1 MRNSGG
7 DCSPHWRTAQVS
19 SQRYI
24 HKGNMNN
31 KRLFSII
38 LVVFIDLLGFS
49 LILPL
54 LPYYAKTFN
63 ANQTIT
69 GILIAS
75 YALMQLIGAPI
86 LGRLS
91 DRFGRRPVL
100 LVSVF
105 GTFLGFLLL
114 GFANALWMLFAS
126 RIIDGLTGGNL
137 SVAQAYISDVTDAK
151 DRSKGLGMIGA
162 AFGLGFIIGPV
173 TGGLL
178 SQWGYAVPAF
188 AAATIS
194 FLNLILIYAWLPES
208 LTEEKRSQMTEKR
221 PAITLNALLVAFQR
235 PFTGSILITRFF
247 FGLAFAIFQTIFSLY
262 ALAKFNLTARDTG
275 FVLTYVG
282 VLSVIM
288 QGFLV
293 GRLTAR
299 FREDILITACVVLMG
314 ISLLGWAL
322 APSLLWLYIIMT
334 PTALSGGLLNT
345 LLSSTLTKAVAPQ
358 EIGGI
363 LGLSAAVESSTRI
376 IAPLLGGVLLQQ
388 VGTWAPGIFGAVVM
402 AGISVY
408 VFITIYNHP
417 IVAALK
423 QNKPVAVL
431 D

>member
-1 MRNSGG
+1 
-7 DCSPHWRTAQVS
+7 
-19 SQRYI
+19 
-24 HKGNMNN
+24 MNN

-54 LPYYAKTFN
+54 LPYYAETFK
-63 ANQTIT
+63 ANQTTT

-75 YALMQLIGAPI
+75 YAVMQLIGAPI

-100 LVSVF
+100 LISVF

-126 RIIDGLTGGNL
+126 RILDGLTGGNL
-137 SVAQAYISDVTDAK
+137 SVAQAYISDVTDEK
-151 DRSKGLGMIGA
+151 SRSKGLGMIGA

-188 AAATIS
+188 AAAVIS
-194 FLNLILIYAWLPES
+194 FINLILIYAWLPES

-221 PAITLNALLVAFQR
+221 PAITLNALIVAFQR

-282 VLSVIM
+282 VLSVIV

-293 GRLTAR
+293 GRLTKQY
-299 FREDILITACVVLMG
+299 REDILITVSVVLMG
-314 ISLLGWAL
+314 FSLLGWAL
-322 APSLLWLYIIMT
+322 APSLLWVYVIMT

-345 LLSSTLTKAVAPQ
+345 LLSSTLTKAVAPE

-363 LGLSAAVESSTRI
+363 LGLSSAVESSTRI
-376 IAPLLGGVLLQQ
+376 IAPLLGGLLLQQ
-388 VGTWAPGIFGAVVM
+388 VGTWAPGVFGAVVM
-402 AGISVY
+402 IGVSIF
-408 VFITIYNHP
+408 VFIKIYNNP
-417 IVAALK
+417 IVSTLK
-423 QNKPVAVL
+423 QTPPVPVPAS

>member
-1 MRNSGG
+1 
-7 DCSPHWRTAQVS
+7 
-19 SQRYI
+19 
-24 HKGNMNN
+24 MNN

-54 LPYYAKTFN
+54 LPYYAETFK
-63 ANQTIT
+63 ANQTVT

-126 RIIDGLTGGNL
+126 RILDGITGGNL
-137 SVAQAYISDVTDAK
+137 SVAQAYISDVTDERS
-151 DRSKGLGMIGA
+151 RSKGLGMVGA

-188 AAATIS
+188 AAAAIS
-194 FLNLILIYAWLPES
+194 LINLILIYAWLPES

-221 PAITLNALLVAFQR
+221 PAVTLQALIVAFQR

-262 ALAKFNLTARDTG
+262 ALAKFNLSARDTG

-282 VLSVIM
+282 VLSVIV

-293 GRLTAR
+293 GRLTSR
-299 FREDILITACVVLMG
+299 YREDLLITASVILMG

-363 LGLSAAVESSTRI
+363 LGLSSAVESATRI

-388 VGTWAPGIFGAVVM
+388 IGTSAPGIFGAIVM
-402 AGISVY
+402 VGVSIY
-408 VFITIYNHP
+408 VFTTIYNHP
-417 IVAALK
+417 IVATLK
-423 QNKPVAVL
+423 DKKTQPVPAS

>member
-1 MRNSGG
+1 
-7 DCSPHWRTAQVS
+7 
-19 SQRYI
+19 
-24 HKGNMNN
+24 MNN

-54 LPYYAKTFN
+54 LPYYAETFQ
-63 ANQTIT
+63 ANQTVT

-126 RIIDGLTGGNL
+126 RILDGLTGGNL
-137 SVAQAYISDVTDAK
+137 SVAQAYISDVTDEK
-151 DRSKGLGMIGA
+151 SRSKGLGMVGA

-188 AAATIS
+188 AAAAIS
-194 FLNLILIYAWLPES
+194 FINLILIYAWLPES
-208 LTEEKRSQMTEKR
+208 LTDEKRSQMTEKR

-247 FGLAFAIFQTIFSLY
+247 FGLAFAILQTIFGLY
-262 ALAKFNLTARDTG
+262 ALAKFNLTARETG

-293 GRLTAR
+293 GRLTSR
-299 FREDILITACVVLMG
+299 YREDLLISISVVLMG
-314 ISLLGWAL
+314 FALLGWAF
-322 APSLLWLYIIMT
+322 APSVLWLYITTT
-334 PTALSGGLLNT
+334 PIALAGGLLNT

-363 LGLSAAVESSTRI
+363 LGLSSAVESSTRI
-376 IAPLLGGVLLQQ
+376 IAPILGGVLLQQ
-388 VGTWAPGIFGAVVM
+388 VGTWAPGVFGALVM
-402 AGISVY
+402 VGVSIY

-417 IVAALK
+417 IVSTFK
-423 QNKPVAVL
+423 QNKPETVPAS

>member
-1 MRNSGG
+1 
-7 DCSPHWRTAQVS
+7 
-19 SQRYI
+19 
-24 HKGNMNN
+24 MNN

-54 LPYYAKTFN
+54 LPYYAETFK
-63 ANQTIT
+63 ASQTVT

-126 RIIDGLTGGNL
+126 RILDGLTGGNL
-137 SVAQAYISDVTDAK
+137 SVAQAYISDVTDEK
-151 DRSKGLGMIGA
+151 SRSKGLGMIGA

-178 SQWGYAVPAF
+178 SQWGYAVPALT
-188 AAATIS
+188 AAAIS
-194 FLNLILIYAWLPES
+194 FINLILIYAWLPES

-221 PAITLNALLVAFQR
+221 PAVTLQALLVAFQR

-282 VLSVIM
+282 VLSVIV

-293 GRLTAR
+293 GRLTSR
-299 FREDILITACVVLMG
+299 YREDLLITVSVALMSL
-314 ISLLGWAL
+314 SLLGWAF
-322 APSLLWLYIIMT
+322 APSVFWLYVIMT

-376 IAPLLGGVLLQQ
+376 IAPILGGVLLQQ
-388 VGTWAPGIFGAVVM
+388 IGTWAPGIFGFVIMIGVSM
-402 AGISVY
+402 Y
-408 VFITIYNHP
+408 VFTTIYNHP
-417 IVAALK
+417 IVATLK
-423 QNKPVAVL
+423 DKKAAPIPST